1 MEIIEYKIIKNNKRH
16 PKLMKSHKYEWNGK
30 DLSTFD
36 NIIDMMNECFKMNK
50 LNEEYAYLLA
60 LDNSLNFLGVFEV
73 GHGTTKDISID
84 YKSIYIFLLLVGADQ
99 FIFFHNHPS
108 GTLEI
113 SYDDK
118 NFTGDVNMISGIMGI
133 KMIESIIISPNGYTL
148 IYNDQLNEF
157 KKHYKKKGV

>member
-1 MEIIEYKIIKNNKRH
+1 MEIIEYKIIKNNKKH
-16 PKLMKSHKYEWNGK
+16 PKLMKSHKYEWNGE

-36 NIIDMMNECFKMNK
+36 NIIDMMNDCFKMNK

-84 YKSIYIFLLLVGADQ
+84 YKSIYTFLLLAGAD
-99 FIFFHNHPS
+99 
-108 GTLEI
+108 
-113 SYDDK
+113 
-118 NFTGDVNMISGIMGI
+118 FTGDVNMISGIMGI

-157 KKHYKKKGV
+157 KKQYKKKGV